1 MRQKQC
7 PVCHAKGQVG
17 LPHLSIQKCD
27 HCQVS
32 WTLVQEDI
40 DVDTLYEDKV
50 YAVVDNRKS
59 IFERIIF
66 REAEKVIR
74 TVTGI
79 FNKTNPIKCLDFGS
93 GKGQFL
99 LKAKEAGWQTLGL
112 ETAKE
117 RAAFSREKYGLD
129 VIEKYYH
136 SGKIGEGE
144 FDVISLNHVLEHLP
158 HPIELLQELTEKNLK
173 PGGILIVEVPN
184 LHSWQSNIAGS
195 KWMHLDI
202 PKHLTHWNGQVLSQ
216 KITAL
221 GFDKIKSQYFSVHLG
236 VLGMLSAL
244 LGNLGYKGNIIYDL
258 KNRKNP
264 GLLIGIA
271 LILPFS
277 FLLETLAVP
286 FKKTGILRLYFKKHE
301 SKR

>member
-1 MRQKQC
+1 MRQEQC

-17 LPHLSIQKCD
+17 LLHLSIQKCEQ
-27 HCQVS
+27 CQVS
-32 WTLVQEDI
+32 WTLIQEDI
-40 DVDTLYEDKV
+40 DVDALYEDKV

-59 IFERIIF
+59 IFERVIF
-66 REAEKVIR
+66 SEAEKVIR

-79 FNKTNPIKCLDFGS
+79 INKTNPIKCLDFGS

-117 RAAFSREKYGLD
+117 RADFSREKYGLD

-202 PKHLTHWNGQVLSQ
+202 PKHLTHWHEQVLSQ

>member
-1 MRQKQC
+1 MRQEKC
-7 PVCHAKGQVG
+7 PVCHAKGEVG
-17 LPHLSIQKCD
+17 LPDLSIQKCD
-27 HCQVS
+27 NCQVS
-32 WTLVQEDI
+32 WTLVSEDI
-40 DVDTLYEDKV
+40 DLDALYEDKV

-66 REAEKVIR
+66 KEAEKVIKTVAGILNR
-74 TVTGI
+74 T
-79 FNKTNPIKCLDFGS
+79 KPIKCLDFGS

-99 LKAKEAGWQTLGL
+99 LKAKEAGWQTLGI

-117 RAAFSREKYGLD
+117 RADFSKEKYGLE
-129 VIEKYYH
+129 VMEEYYQ
-136 SGKIGEGE
+136 SGKIADGE

-158 HPIELLQELTEKNLK
+158 QPIQLLQELTEKNLK
-173 PGGILIVEVPN
+173 PGGVLIVEVPN
-184 LHSWQSNIAGS
+184 LESWQSHIAGN

-202 PKHLTHWNGQVLSQ
+202 PKHLTHWNEQVLTQ

-244 LGNLGYKGNIIYDL
+244 LGNLAYKGNIIYDL

-271 LILPFS
+271 LILPLS
-277 FLLETLAVP
+277 FLLESLAASL
-286 FKKTGILRLYFKKHE
+286 KKTGIIRLYFKKHE
-301 SKR
+301 S